1 MIIILLGPPGSGKGT
16 QAKFIK
22 NKLLIPHL
30 STGDMLRKAVQQK
43 TVLGKKVK
51 DIMANGELV
60 SDKLVLEIIVDRIS
74 QNDCANGFILDGYP
88 RNITQAESLDL
99 ILKDINRSIDKI
111 LFLDVDFDVLE
122 SRIETRS
129 SENIDEIRAD
139 DTADILVKRLK
150 EYQIQTA
157 PLGQFYSGNKKK
169 IEAQGLLATCIQHE
183 IDHLNGIL
191 FIDYLSKLKKDLIL
205 KKVKKQKKEID
216 RVVV

>member
-30 STGDMLRKAVQQK
+30 STGDMLRKAVQQN

-60 SDKLVLEIIVDRIS
+60 SDQLVLEIIVDRIS

-99 ILKDINRSIDKI
+99 ILRDINRSIDKI

-157 PLGQFYSGNKKK
+157 PSVSY
-169 IEAQGLLATCIQHE
+169 T
-183 IDHLNGIL
+183 HLTL
-191 FIDYLSKLKKDLIL
+191 PTTTP
-205 KKVKKQKKEID
+205 V
-216 RVVV
+216 

>member
-22 NKLLIPHL
+22 NKLFIPHL
-30 STGDMLRKAVQQK
+30 STGDMLREAVQQK

-60 SDKLVLEIIVDRIS
+60 SDQLVLEIIVDRIS

-99 ILKDINRSIDKI
+99 ILKDVNRNIDKI
-111 LFLDVDFDVLE
+111 LFLDVDFDVLQ

-139 DTADILVKRLK
+139 DKADILVKRLK

-157 PLGQFYSGNKKK
+157 PLGQYYSGDK
-169 IEAQGLLATCIQHE
+169 
-183 IDHLNGIL
+183 
-191 FIDYLSKLKKDLIL
+191 KLKKINGMNSISQVSLDIKNFLDNGI
-205 KKVKKQKKEID
+205 
-216 RVVV
+216 

>member
-22 NKLLIPHL
+22 NKLFIPHL
-30 STGDMLRKAVQQK
+30 STGDMLREAVQQK

-60 SDKLVLEIIVDRIS
+60 SDQLVLEIIVDRIS

-111 LFLDVDFDVLE
+111 LLLDVDFDVLQ

-129 SENIDEIRAD
+129 SENIGEIRAD
-139 DTADILVKRLK
+139 DTADILVRRLK

-157 PLGQFYSGNKKK
+157 PLDQFYSGDKKFKK
-169 IEAQGLLATCIQHE
+169 INGMNSINQVSLDIKNFL
-183 IDHLNGIL
+183 DNGI
-191 FIDYLSKLKKDLIL
+191 
-205 KKVKKQKKEID
+205 
-216 RVVV
+216 